1 MPAAFRALRAPARS
15 GGHRRS
21 RAPGGTRALPF
32 LPGARLQDHEP
43 RPRAGRGMSVA
54 EPADA
59 DVPVLTQVF
68 EDLPLEAPAAPPA
81 PATPATQL
89 DQDALD
95 ALADQLERGLLE
107 RLGPEIDRATARA
120 LNGVRAELTVSV
132 MQIVRES
139 VTAAVAQ
146 ALRGQKKG

>member
-1 MPAAFRALRAPARS
+1 
-15 GGHRRS
+15 
-21 RAPGGTRALPF
+21 
-32 LPGARLQDHEP
+32 
-43 RPRAGRGMSVA
+43 MSVA
-54 EPADA
+54 EPADG

-68 EDLPLEAPAAPPA
+68 EDLPVEAPATPPA
-81 PATPATQL
+81 PAEPAAL
-89 DQDALD
+89 VDQDALD

-139 VTAAVAQ
+139 VAAAVAQ
-146 ALRGQKKG
+146 ALRGQKTD